1 MKNRELYF
9 RSPNPVSVLKSNKV
23 SYKDSLDTYPNIYY
37 GNKMTIYNVS
47 LNSDMGHLLIN
58 YETIPSTQPPATID
72 FTDVNYH
79 HNMYN
84 KIPSYIDNF
93 VTSKVKAYVKYYT
106 DAATKRATYHV
117 LNPDLNLQD
126 KWTYCCDND
135 VVNIDYSKLY
145 KYNSW
150 TMVPR

>member
-1 MKNRELYF
+1 M
-9 RSPNPVSVLKSNKV
+9 P
-23 SYKDSLDTYPNIYY
+23 
-37 GNKMTIYNVS
+37 IYNV
-47 LNSDMGHLLIN
+47 LLDSDMGHLLIN
-58 YETIPSTQPPATID
+58 YETIPSTQPPGVID

-84 KIPSYIDNF
+84 KIPNYIDNF

-117 LNPDLNLQD
+117 LNPELNLKD
-126 KWTYCCDND
+126 KWTYYCDND